1 MELSIIAL
9 LFAAIPLYFGKF
21 EKAVAISIDNTGN
34 VFVIDQGKNQFT
46 KFSSD
51 GDSIFSVGS
60 QGWKDSE
67 FDKPTDICA
76 KNGLDIFISDYNNH
90 RIQRYNRKMNF
101 IGTLFTRDDESSLAR
116 FRFPLS
122 VMMNSKGELLVVEGE
137 NKRVVKFSKFEKAE
151 QSVGGFDAGKGK
163 LKMPIQID
171 IDSSDRVF
179 VLERTRIVV
188 FDSFGNFLQIIGD
201 GKFHNANGFCIVGD
215 DILVANGNAMLL
227 FSLSGEFLGTRNNRE
242 ILFSDKDFEIIDF
255 AVWKN
260 RLYVLTEDR
269 VYIVNQE

>member
-1 MELSIIAL
+1 MLN
-9 LFAAIPLYFGKF
+9 K
-21 EKAVAISIDNTGN
+21 K
-34 VFVIDQGKNQFT
+34 
-46 KFSSD
+46 
-51 GDSIFSVGS
+51 
-60 QGWKDSE
+60 
-67 FDKPTDICA
+67 
-76 KNGLDIFISDYNNH
+76 NNH
-90 RIQRYNRKMNF
+90 LPTSDAKKLLTF
-101 IGTLFTRDDESSLAR
+101 I
-116 FRFPLS
+116 
-122 VMMNSKGELLVVEGE
+122 
-137 NKRVVKFSKFEKAE
+137 FEY
-151 QSVGGFDAGKGK
+151 
-163 LKMPIQID
+163 LH
-171 IDSSDRVF
+171 
-179 VLERTRIVV
+179 IVV